1 MTLRFLGLSSYAIV
15 LGIAL
20 TACGMATPPP
30 DTKTAAIPPP
40 DPTTSTSVIDNPLPP
55 PDVVDQQ
62 AKDKAPPV
70 ESPIAERKD
79 AMREEE
85 KVAKEE
91 VAADVVL
98 GLLGAPI
105 TDAEGGAPPPNGFGV
120 AGPAKSAKG
129 HGTGT
134 TGTGTISAAT
144 EVRGSL
150 DKEEIRRVV
159 RRHINEIKHCYEQG
173 LTRRPDLEGRLVV
186 KFTIGKTG
194 SVVSAIIQDSTL
206 GDRQVEQCIASAVL
220 RWVFPKPAG
229 EGLVVISYP
238 FVLKPGS

>member
-20 TACGMATPPP
+20 TACGMATPPT

-40 DPTTSTSVIDNPLPP
+40 DPTASTNATDNPLPP
-55 PDVVDQQ
+55 PDVVDEK

-79 AMREEE
+79 AMRDE
-85 KVAKEE
+85 AKEE
-91 VAADVVL
+91 IAADVVL

-105 TDAEGGAPPPNGFGV
+105 TTAEGGAPPPPHGFGV
-120 AGPAKSAKG
+120 AGPANSSSRSAAG
-129 HGTGT
+129 TTSTGT
-134 TGTGTISAAT
+134 VNAAT

-159 RRHINEIKHCYEQG
+159 RRHLNEIKFCYEQG

-206 GDRQVEQCIASAVL
+206 GDRQVEQCIASAVM